1 MQQRNTSHTTA
12 LCLMVIVQTYFS
24 IADDIA
30 FIDSEY
36 SVVCLKT
43 LVPCAPRQDNTAS
56 LPSRIGTSDSVLN
69 TSPLM
74 TSSFSCLL

>member
-1 MQQRNTSHTTA
+1 M
-12 LCLMVIVQTYFS
+12 LKPCLTVIKYTYFS
-24 IADDIA
+24 MADDIA

-56 LPSRIGTSDSVLN
+56 LPSKMGTKDSELS
-69 TSPLM
+69 TSALI
-74 TSSFSCLL
+74 TSSFSCLFIKQKKN